1 MRTQSLFELWYG
13 RDEPPRQKRI
23 LTAGPIAVQLDGG
36 DLRYVRLG
44 DLEVVRRVYIGVR
57 DLNWN
62 TIAGELTN
70 MHIEQGG
77 DSFKVQFEA
86 NHRQKD
92 IDFSWKGTIIG
103 SADGT
108 ISYEMDGIAQR
119 EFRYA
124 KIGICIHHPIQGMAG
139 RPFTGQ
145 TPDGPIGGTLPLTI
159 GPQIHLD
166 DGTDLPLFDPVES
179 LGIDFGE
186 GIRAQF
192 DFEGDLFEMED
203 QRNWTDASFK
213 TSSTPYSLG
222 YVHEAQAGKRIR
234 QRVVIRVAGTPT
246 SRKEQPGS
254 LRIELG
260 DPIGRRLPDIGLGMA
275 SHGGNLSPREVESL
289 RRLQL
294 NHLRADLHLRE
305 SGYRSELTRA
315 LDACQAINCG
325 LELALFLDEEH
336 IDELDELAS
345 LLSASSIPVHRVLVF
360 HEREEVTKGSWVR
373 LVRERL
379 GPVLTNTAFAGGTNI
394 YFNDINRHRPEIE
407 AMDAMDAVSY
417 SINPQIHAF
426 DEASLVEALAGQTET
441 VKSARVFCGN
451 LPLIIS
457 PVTLKPRFNAVA
469 TQPEDSVTSDKLPDQ
484 VDVRQMSL
492 FGAVWTLGSIKNL
505 AERGVGSIT
514 YYETTGWRGVMETEA
529 GSPLPD
535 KFPSRAGDI
544 FPIYHVLRDVGEWPS
559 GELLGAR
566 SSDPLSAEALVIR
579 VDDATY
585 MLVANMTPTQKQVTV
600 GPLGMERASVR
611 LLDAESAPKAMRD
624 PETFRSM
631 TQPLPINGGELEL
644 GLPPFALAWIGM
656 VQS

>member
-13 RDEPPRQKRI
+13 RDKPPRQKRI

-70 MHIEQGG
+70 MHIEQGS

-92 IDFSWKGTIIG
+92 IDFSWKGTIVG
-103 SADGT
+103 STDGT
-108 ISYEMDGIAQR
+108 ISYEMDGTAQR

-124 KIGICIHHPIQGMAG
+124 KIGICIHHPIQGTAG

-166 DGTDLPLFDPVES
+166 DGTDLPLFDPVKS

-186 GIRAQF
+186 GIRVQF

-213 TSSTPYSLG
+213 TSSTPYTLG

-234 QRVVIRVAGTPT
+234 QRVVLRVAGTPT
-246 SRKEQPGS
+246 SRKERPGS

-305 SGYRSELTRA
+305 SGYRSELARA
-315 LDACQAINCG
+315 LDACQALNCG

-379 GPVLTNTAFAGGTNI
+379 GTVFTNTTFAGGTNI

-407 AMDAMDAVSY
+407 AMDAVSY

-469 TQPEDSVTSDKLPDQ
+469 TQPEDSETSDRLPDQ
-484 VDVRQMSL
+484 VDARQMSL

-505 AERGVGSIT
+505 AESGVESIT
-514 YYETTGWRGVMETEA
+514 YFETTGWRGVTETET
-529 GSPLPD
+529 GNPLPD

-544 FPIYHVLRDVGEWPS
+544 FPIYHLLRDVGEWRY

-566 SSDPLSAEALVIR
+566 SSDPLSTEALVIR
-579 VDDATY
+579 ADGATY

-611 LLDAESAPKAMRD
+611 LLDAESASKAMRD
-624 PETFRSM
+624 PETFRSV
-631 TQPLPINGGELEL
+631 TRPLPINGGELEL
-644 GLPPFALAWIGM
+644 ELPPFALAWIGM
-656 VQS
+656 GNAG

>member
-1 MRTQSLFELWYG
+1 VGTQSLFELWYG

-23 LTAGPIAVQLDGG
+23 LTAGPIAVQLDGS
-36 DLRYVRLG
+36 DLRYVQLG
-44 DLEVVRRVYIGVR
+44 ELEVVRRVYIGVR

-70 MHIEQGG
+70 MHIEQGS

-86 NHRQKD
+86 NHRQRD
-92 IDFSWKGTIIG
+92 IDFSWKGTIVG

-124 KIGICIHHPIQGMAG
+124 KIGICIHHPIQGTAG

-145 TPDGPIGGTLPLTI
+145 TPDGPISGTLPLTI

-179 LGIDFGE
+179 MSIDFGE
-186 GIRAQF
+186 GIRVQF

-234 QRVVIRVAGTPT
+234 QRVVIRIAGSPT
-246 SRKEQPGS
+246 SRKEQPES

-260 DPIGRRLPDIGLGMA
+260 DPIGKRLPDIGLGMA
-275 SHGGNLSPREVESL
+275 SHGGSLSPREVELL

-294 NHLRADLHLRE
+294 NHLRVDLHLRQ
-305 SGYRSELTRA
+305 SGYRSELARA
-315 LDACQAINCG
+315 LDACQALNCG

-379 GPVLTNTAFAGGTNI
+379 SPVLTNTAFAGGTNI
-394 YFNDINRHRPEIE
+394 YFNDINRHRPQIE
-407 AMDAMDAVSY
+407 AMDAISY

-441 VKSARVFCGN
+441 VRSARVFCGN

-469 TQPEDSVTSDKLPDQ
+469 TQPEDSETSDKLPDQ
-484 VDVRQMSL
+484 VDVRQMAL

-505 AERGVGSIT
+505 AESGVGSIT
-514 YYETTGWRGVMETEA
+514 YYETTGWHGVMETEA
-529 GSPLPD
+529 GSPLLD
-535 KFPSRAGDI
+535 KFPSRPGEI
-544 FPIYHVLRDVGEWPS
+544 FPIYHVLRDVGAWPS
-559 GELLGAR
+559 GELLGAK

-585 MLVANMTPTQKQVTV
+585 MLVANTTPTQKQVTV
-600 GPLGMERASVR
+600 GPLGMERVSVR

-644 GLPPFALAWIGM
+644 ELPPFALAWIGM
-656 VQS
+656 GNAG

>member
-23 LTAGPIAVQLDGG
+23 LTAGPMAVQLDGS

-44 DLEVVRRVYIGVR
+44 DLEVARRLYVGVR

-70 MHIEQGG
+70 MHIEQGS

-92 IDFSWKGTIIG
+92 IDFSWKGTIVG

-124 KIGICIHHPIQGMAG
+124 KIGICIHHPIQGTAG

-145 TPDGPIGGTLPLTI
+145 TPDGPISGMLPLTI

-179 LGIDFGE
+179 LGIDLGE
-186 GIRAQF
+186 GIRVLF

-213 TSSTPYSLG
+213 TYSTPYTLG

-246 SRKEQPGS
+246 SRKERSGS

-260 DPIGRRLPDIGLGMA
+260 DPIGWSLPDIGLGMA
-275 SHGGNLSPREVESL
+275 SHGGSLSLREVEL
-289 RRLQL
+289 LQRLQL

-305 SGYRSELTRA
+305 SGYRSELARA
-315 LDACQAINCG
+315 LDACQALNCG

-336 IDELDELAS
+336 TDELDELAS

-360 HEREEVTKGSWVR
+360 HEREDVTKGSRVR

-394 YFNDINRHRPEIE
+394 YFNDLNRHRPEIE
-407 AMDAMDAVSY
+407 AMDAVSY
-417 SINPQIHAF
+417 AINPQIHAF

-451 LPLIIS
+451 LPLIMS

-469 TQPEDSVTSDKLPDQ
+469 TQPEESETSEKLPDQ

-505 AERGVGSIT
+505 AESGVGSIT
-514 YYETTGWRGVMETEA
+514 YYETTGWRGVTETEA

-535 KFPSRAGDI
+535 KFPARAGDI
-544 FPIYHVLRDVGEWPS
+544 FPIYHVLRDVGEWRS
-559 GELLGAR
+559 GDLLGAR
-566 SSDPLSAEALVIR
+566 SSDPLSAEALVVRI
-579 VDDATY
+579 DGATY

-631 TQPLPINGGELEL
+631 TKPLPISGGELEL
-644 GLPPFALAWIGM
+644 ELPPFALAWIGIGNAR
-656 VQS
+656 

>member
-13 RDEPPRQKRI
+13 RDKPPRQKRI
-23 LTAGPIAVQLDGG
+23 LTAGPIAVQLDGS

-44 DLEVVRRVYIGVR
+44 DLEVVRRLYVGVR

-70 MHIEQGG
+70 MQIERGS
-77 DSFKVQFEA
+77 DSFRVQFDA

-92 IDFSWKGTIIG
+92 IDFSWKGTIVG

-124 KIGICIHHPIQGMAG
+124 KIGICIHHPIKGTAG

-145 TPDGPIGGTLPLTI
+145 TQDGPISGTLPLTI

-186 GIRAQF
+186 GIRVQF

-275 SHGGNLSPREVESL
+275 SHGGSLSPREVELL

-305 SGYRSELTRA
+305 SGYRSELARA
-315 LDACQAINCG
+315 LDACQALNCG

-345 LLSASSIPVHRVLVF
+345 LLSASSIPVQRVLVF

-407 AMDAMDAVSY
+407 AMDAVSY

-441 VKSARVFCGN
+441 VKSARAFCGN

-469 TQPEDSVTSDKLPDQ
+469 TQPEDSETSEKLPDQ

-505 AERGVGSIT
+505 AESGVGSIT

-535 KFPSRAGDI
+535 KFPSRPGDI

-559 GELLGAR
+559 GELLGTR

-644 GLPPFALAWIGM
+644 ELPPFAIAWIG
-656 VQS
+656 VGNAG